1 MREFVIGMDG
11 EIIMYVPLE
20 ERSSASNHRN
30 HDTISIEVCHPDETG
45 EFTDESYES
54 LVKLVYWLLDQFALK
69 PEDVIRHY
77 DITGKECPL
86 YYVEHPDAWD
96 AFLDDL

>member
-1 MREFVIGMDG
+1 M
-11 EIIMYVPLE
+11 
-20 ERSSASNHRN
+20 
-30 HDTISIEVCHPDETG
+30 CHPDETG

-54 LVKLVYWLLDQFALK
+54 LVKLVDWLLDQFALK